1 MSGALKPLTQNE
13 LAADLRR
20 LGLRAGDTVM
30 LHSSLSSP
38 AVCHD
43 ILDFSARVFVSIAGQ
58 LRRSTYGRLI
68 RLPPEP

>member
-43 ILDFSARVFVSIAGQ
+43 ILQFFARVLVNAA
-58 LRRSTYGRLI
+58 GRL
-68 RLPPEP
+68 